1 MQLFGAVTLW
11 PVLQPAHSH
20 SLDHWYIVCL
30 YNGLEGLQRRLLP
43 QGGGGGGGYCHVW
56 VIYVC
61 TAVKGM
67 VFKQFI
73 LG

>member
-43 QGGGGGGGYCHVW
+43 RGGGGGGTAMYGLYT
-56 VIYVC
+56 YVR
-61 TAVKGM
+61 
-67 VFKQFI
+67 
-73 LG
+73 L